1 MKQLLMIMVMIATA
15 FISSGQEANFTG
27 KVKDE
32 QGKALS
38 GATISIKGSKV
49 KTQTNTNG
57 LFSIKAT
64 IGDMLVVSFSGF
76 SNQSYTLKN
85 SNPIDIQLSVS
96 NNDLNE
102 VVVLG
107 TRSVG
112 RTKLESVSPVDV
124 FDLKTLTS
132 EVPQTNLTDILNHV
146 APSFNSTTQTVAD
159 GTDHVDPA
167 TVRGLGPDQTLVLI
181 NGKRRYTSALVN
193 VNGTMGRGSVGTDL
207 NAIAAASIDKIELLR
222 DGAAAQYGSDA
233 IAGVINIQLNKNIG
247 TGKAVLSS
255 GANMTTYQSYKQ
267 AAPGSF
273 KLGETYPCQ
282 FCINDPKYYNN
293 SVMDGRK
300 TNASVNYG
308 WQIGK
313 TKASFI
319 NVTLNMEQREPTI
332 RSGERTG
339 DIDNRKS
346 GDSASNALMTALG
359 VDRNYFQ
366 MRVGQSRTRNLQGV
380 INGALALKKGGEFYF
395 FSILSNRVGNSTGFY
410 RMPYQSSNI
419 PAIYPNGFLPEITSN
434 INDISFGTGLKG
446 KMGTWNYDL
455 SNTYGQNSFNFNIEN
470 TLNVS
475 AYYNNQSKQSE
486 FDAGT
491 LLFRQNTTNID
502 FSKKLDNA
510 INLNIAY
517 GAELRYEN
525 YQQKAGEEA
534 SWANYMRKTG
544 GVTDVLNGTPTSI
557 KLADNTTGIPA
568 GGAQVFPGFRPDNA
582 KNESR
587 TSTALYVDFE
597 MEPIKKLLLDFAGRY
612 ENYSDFGGNLSGKV
626 AGRYKLSDNIALRG
640 SISTGFRAP
649 ALQQRYLTKT
659 STVFQGGVAYD
670 DATLPNDSKAAQAL
684 GIPSLRPEIS
694 NSASIGT
701 TLKINKFSLTVD
713 AYSTKITDRIILTD
727 AFSGSATGDAVSQL
741 LYTTLL
747 ANNAARGIFMANA
760 TDLRTS
766 GIDIISAYNLKMP
779 KKQSLKFEVATTL
792 SKREILGKTKVSE
805 KLLGRESTYMSP
817 INKATLIDGNPKV
830 KGYLSLSYKKDD
842 FNLFL
847 RNTYFG
853 EVTHIE
859 GGGTT
864 NWFYV
869 QVLSPKIVTDLSIGY
884 KLNKSWRFSTGANNL
899 FDIYSDLLVAS
910 RGSYKRLDVVPT
922 SPTYDKF
929 VESQSAFQRGVVN
942 NNGISSNNQ
951 FNYSRRVTQLGMN
964 GRYVYARIE
973 ITF

>member
-1 MKQLLMIMVMIATA
+1 MVMIATA
-15 FISSGQEANFTG
+15 FISSGQETIFTG
-27 KVKDE
+27 KVKDG

-49 KTQTNTNG
+49 KTQTNTDG
-57 LFSIKAT
+57 LFSIKAI
-64 IGDMLVVSFSGF
+64 IGNTLVVSFSGF

-85 SNPIDIQLSVS
+85 TNPIDIQLSLS

-112 RTKLESVSPVDV
+112 RTKLESVSPVDL

-233 IAGVINIQLNKNIG
+233 IAGVINIQLNRNIG
-247 TGKAVLSS
+247 TGKAVFSS
-255 GANMTTYQSYKQ
+255 GANITTYQSYMH

-273 KLGETYPCQ
+273 KLGEGPA
-282 FCINDPKYYNN
+282 NDPKYYNN
-293 SVMDGRK
+293 SVTDGQK

-319 NVTLNMEQREPTI
+319 NVTLNLEQREPTI
-332 RSGERTG
+332 RSGERAG

-346 GDSASNALMTALG
+346 GDSASNALMTTLG
-359 VDRNYFQ
+359 VDRNTFQ
-366 MRVGQSRTRNLQGV
+366 MRVGQSRTKNLQGV
-380 INGALALKKGGEFYF
+380 INGALALKNGGEFYF

-434 INDISFGTGLKG
+434 INDISLGTGLKG

-455 SNTYGQNSFNFNIEN
+455 SNTFGQNSFGFNIEN

-475 AYYNNQSKQSE
+475 AYYNNYSRRSE

-491 LLFRQNTTNID
+491 LLFKQNTTNID
-502 FSKKLDNA
+502 FSKKLNNSV
-510 INLNIAY
+510 NLNVAY

-534 SWANYMRKTG
+534 SWANYMRKTAG
-544 GVTDVLNGTPTSI
+544 GATDVLNGTPTSV
-557 KLADNTTGIPA
+557 KLADNSTGIPA

-597 MEPIKKLLLDFAGRY
+597 MEPINKLLLDFAARY

-626 AGRYKLSDNIALRG
+626 AGRYKLADNFSLRG
-640 SISTGFRAP
+640 SLSTGFRAP
-649 ALQQRYLTKT
+649 SLQQRYLTKT
-659 STVFQGGVAYD
+659 STVFQGGVAFD

-701 TLKINKFSLTVD
+701 TLKINRFSLTVD

-727 AFSGSATGDAVSQL
+727 AFSGSATGDDVSKF

-747 ANNAARGIFMANA
+747 ANNASRGIFMANA

-766 GIDIISAYNLKMP
+766 GIDIISAYNLQLP
-779 KKQSLKFEVATTL
+779 KKQSLKFELATTL
-792 SKREILGKTKVSE
+792 SKREILGKTKVSQ

-817 INKATLIDGNPKV
+817 INKATLIDGNPRV
-830 KGYLSLSYKKDD
+830 KGYFSLSYKKDKLNV
-842 FNLFL
+842 FV

-884 KLNKSWRFSTGANNL
+884 KLSKSWRLSAGANNL
-899 FDIYSDLLVAS
+899 LDIYSDLLVAS
-910 RGSYKRLDVVPT
+910 KGLYKRLDVVPT

-929 VESQSAFQRGVVN
+929 VESQTAFQRGIVN
-942 NNGISSNNQ
+942 NNSISSNNQ

-964 GRYVYARIE
+964 GRYLYARIE

>member
-1 MKQLLMIMVMIATA
+1 MKQILMIMVMMATA
-15 FISSGQEANFTG
+15 FISKSQETNFTG

-32 QGKALS
+32 QGKPLS
-38 GATISIKGSKV
+38 GASLSIKGSQV

-64 IGDMLVVSFSGF
+64 IGNILVVSFSGF
-76 SNQSYTLKN
+76 SNQSVTLKD
-85 SNPIDIQLSVS
+85 SNPIDIQLSIS

-112 RTKLESVSPVDV
+112 RTKLESVSPVDL

-207 NAIAAASIDKIELLR
+207 NAIASASIDKIELLR

-233 IAGVINIQLNKNIG
+233 IAGVINIQLNRNIG
-247 TGKAVLSS
+247 TGKAVFSS
-255 GANMTTYQSYKQ
+255 GANVTTYQSYKH

-273 KLGETYPCQ
+273 KLGEGAS
-282 FCINDPKYYNN
+282 NDPKYYNN
-293 SVMDGRK
+293 SVVDGQK

-319 NVTLNMEQREPTI
+319 NVTLNLEQREPTI
-332 RSGERTG
+332 RSGERAG
-339 DIDNRKS
+339 DIDGRKS
-346 GDSASNALMTALG
+346 GDSASNALMTTLG
-359 VDRNYFQ
+359 VDRNTFQ
-366 MRVGQSRTRNLQGV
+366 MRVGQSRTKNLQSV
-380 INGALALKKGGEFYF
+380 INGGLALKNGGEFYF

-410 RMPYQSSNI
+410 RMPYQNSNI

-434 INDISFGTGLKG
+434 INDVSLGTGLKG
-446 KMGTWNYDL
+446 KAGTWNYDL
-455 SNTYGQNSFNFNIEN
+455 SNTYGQNSFGFNIEN

-491 LLFRQNTTNID
+491 LLFQQNTTNID
-502 FSKKLDNA
+502 FSKKLDNSV
-510 INLNIAY
+510 NLNVAY

-534 SWANYMRKTG
+534 SWANYMRKTAG
-544 GVTDVLNGTPTSI
+544 ATDVLNGTPTSV
-557 KLADNTTGIPA
+557 KLADYSTGIPA

-597 MEPIKKLLLDFAGRY
+597 MEPVNKLLLDFAARY
-612 ENYSDFGGNLSGKV
+612 ENYSDFGGNLSGKI
-626 AGRYKLSDNIALRG
+626 AGRYKLADNFALRG
-640 SISTGFRAP
+640 SLSTGFRAP
-649 ALQQRYLTKT
+649 SLQQRYLTKT

-670 DATLPNDSKAAQAL
+670 DATLPNDSKAAQTL

-694 NSASIGT
+694 NSVSIGT

-727 AFSGSATGDAVSQL
+727 AFSGSATGDDVSKF

-747 ANNAARGIFMANA
+747 ANNASRGIFMANA

-766 GIDIISAYNLKMP
+766 GIDIISAYNLQMP
-779 KKQSLKFEVATTL
+779 KKQSLKFELATTL

-805 KLLGRESTYMSP
+805 KLLGKESTYMSP

-830 KGYLSLSYKKDD
+830 KGYFSLSYKKDN
-842 FNLFL
+842 FNVIL

-864 NWFYV
+864 NWFYE

-884 KLNKSWRFSTGANNL
+884 KLSKSWRFSTGANNL

-910 RGSYKRLDVVPT
+910 RGTYKRLDVVPT
-922 SPTYDKF
+922 SPT
-929 VESQSAFQRGVVN
+929 
-942 NNGISSNNQ
+942 
-951 FNYSRRVTQLGMN
+951 
-964 GRYVYARIE
+964 
-973 ITF
+973 

>member
-1 MKQLLMIMVMIATA
+1 MKKYLMIMVMIANT
-15 FISSGQEANFTG
+15 FISSGQETNFTG

-38 GATISIKGSKV
+38 GASLSIKGSKV
-49 KTQTNTNG
+49 KTLTNTNG
-57 LFSIKAT
+57 EFSIKAT
-64 IGDMLVVSFSGF
+64 IGNILVVSFSGF
-76 SNQSYTLKN
+76 SNQSYTLKD
-85 SNPIDIQLSVS
+85 SNPIDIQLSIS

-107 TRSVG
+107 TRSTG

-207 NAIAAASIDKIELLR
+207 NAIAAGSIDKIELLR

-247 TGKAVLSS
+247 TGKAVFSS
-255 GANMTTYQSYKQ
+255 GANITTYQSYKH

-273 KLGETYPCQ
+273 KLGEGSA
-282 FCINDPKYYNN
+282 NDPKYYNN
-293 SVMDGRK
+293 SVMDGQK

-319 NVTLNMEQREPTI
+319 NVTLNLEQREPTI
-332 RSGERTG
+332 RSGERAG

-346 GDSASNALMTALG
+346 GDSASTALMTTLG
-359 VDRNYFQ
+359 VDRNTFQ
-366 MRVGQSRTRNLQGV
+366 MRVGQSRTKNLQGV
-380 INGALALKKGGEFYF
+380 INGGLALKNGGEFYF

-434 INDISFGTGLKG
+434 INDISLGTGLKG

-455 SNTYGQNSFNFNIEN
+455 SNTYGQNSFGFNIEN

-475 AYYNNQSKQSE
+475 AYYNNQSKQST

-491 LLFRQNTTNID
+491 LLFKQNTTNID
-502 FSKKLDNA
+502 FSKKLNNSV
-510 INLNIAY
+510 NLNMAY

-534 SWANYMRKTG
+534 SWANYMRKTA
-544 GVTDVLNGTPTSI
+544 GVTDVLRGTPTSV
-557 KLADNTTGIPA
+557 KLADNSTGIPA
-568 GGAQVFPGFRPDNA
+568 GGAQVFPGFRPDNS

-597 MEPIKKLLLDFAGRY
+597 MEPINKLLLDFAARY
-612 ENYSDFGGNLSGKV
+612 ENYSDFGGNLSGKI
-626 AGRYKLSDNIALRG
+626 AGRYKLADNFALRG
-640 SISTGFRAP
+640 SLSTGFRAP
-649 ALQQRYLTKT
+649 SLQQRYLTKT
-659 STVFQGGVAYD
+659 STVFQGGVAFD

-727 AFSGSATGDAVSQL
+727 AFTGSATGDDVSKF

-747 ANNAARGIFMANA
+747 ANNASRGIFMANA

-766 GIDIISAYNLKMP
+766 GIDIISAYNLQMP
-779 KKQSLKFEVATTL
+779 KKQSLKFELATTL

-817 INKATLIDGNPKV
+817 INKATLVDGNPKV
-830 KGYLSLSYKKDD
+830 KGYFSLSYKKDKL
-842 FNLFL
+842 NLFL

-884 KLNKSWRFSTGANNL
+884 KLSKSWRFSTGANNL

-910 RGSYKRLDVVPT
+910 KGLYKRLDVVST

-929 VESQSAFQRGVVN
+929 VESQTAFQRGIVN

-964 GRYVYARIE
+964 GRYLYARIE

>member
-1 MKQLLMIMVMIATA
+1 MKQFLMIMVMIASA
-15 FISSGQEANFTG
+15 FISSGQETNFTG

-32 QGKALS
+32 QGKPLS

-49 KTQTNTNG
+49 KTQTSKDG
-57 LFSIKAT
+57 QFSIKAT
-64 IGDMLVVSFSGF
+64 IGNILVVSFSGF
-76 SNQSYTLKN
+76 SNQSYTLKDN
-85 SNPIDIQLSVS
+85 NPVDIQLSVS
-96 NNDLNE
+96 NNELNE

-112 RTKLESVSPVDV
+112 RTKLESVSPVDL

-159 GTDHVDPA
+159 GSDHIDPA

-207 NAIAAASIDKIELLR
+207 NAIASASIDKIELLR

-247 TGKAVLSS
+247 TGKAVFSS
-255 GANMTTYQSYKQ
+255 GANITTYQSYKH

-273 KLGETYPCQ
+273 KLGEGPT
-282 FCINDPKYYNN
+282 NDPKYYNN
-293 SVMDGRK
+293 SVVDGQK

-319 NVTLNMEQREPTI
+319 NVTLNLEQREPTI

-346 GDSASNALMTALG
+346 GDSASMALMTTLG
-359 VDRNYFQ
+359 ANRNTFQ
-366 MRVGQSRTRNLQGV
+366 MRVGQSRTKNLQGV
-380 INGALALKKGGEFYF
+380 INGGLALKNGGEFYF

-410 RMPYQSSNI
+410 RMPYQNSNI

-434 INDISFGTGLKG
+434 INDISLGTGLKG
-446 KMGTWNYDL
+446 KAGTWNYDL
-455 SNTYGQNSFNFNIEN
+455 SNTYGQNSFGFNIEN

-486 FDAGT
+486 FNAGT

-502 FSKKLDNA
+502 FSKKLDNSV
-510 INLNIAY
+510 NLNVAY

-557 KLADNTTGIPA
+557 KLADNSTGIPA

-597 MEPIKKLLLDFAGRY
+597 MEPINKLLLDFAARY

-626 AGRYKLSDNIALRG
+626 AGRYKLTDNFSLRG
-640 SISTGFRAP
+640 SVSTGFRAP
-649 ALQQRYLTKT
+649 SLQQRFLTKT
-659 STVFQGGVAYD
+659 STVFQGGVAFD
-670 DATLPNDSKAAQAL
+670 DATLPNDSKAAQTL

-727 AFSGSATGDAVSQL
+727 AFSGSATGDAVSQF

-747 ANNAARGIFMANA
+747 ANNASRGIFMANA

-766 GIDIISAYNLKMP
+766 GIDIISAYNLKLP
-779 KKQSLKFEVATTL
+779 KKQSLKFELATTL

-830 KGYLSLSYKKDD
+830 KGYLSLSYKKDN

-859 GGGTT
+859 GGGAT
-864 NWFYV
+864 NWFYE

-884 KLNKSWRFSTGANNL
+884 KLSKSWRFSTGANNL

-910 RGSYKRLDVVPT
+910 KGTYKRLDVVQT
-922 SPTYDKF
+922 SPTYDQF
-929 VESQSAFQRGVVN
+929 VESQTAFQRGIVN

-964 GRYVYARIE
+964 GRYLYARIE

>member
-1 MKQLLMIMVMIATA
+1 MKQILMIIVMSATA
-15 FISSGQEANFTG
+15 FISSGQETNFTG

-32 QGKALS
+32 QGKPLS
-38 GATISIKGSKV
+38 GATLSIKGSQV

-64 IGDMLVVSFSGF
+64 IGNILVVSFSGF
-76 SNQSYTLKN
+76 SNQSFTLKD
-85 SNPIDIQLSVS
+85 SNPIDIQLSIS

-112 RTKLESVSPVDV
+112 RTKLESVSPVDL

-207 NAIAAASIDKIELLR
+207 NAIASASIDKIELLR

-233 IAGVINIQLNKNIG
+233 IAGVINIQLNRNIG
-247 TGKAVLSS
+247 TGKAVFSS
-255 GANMTTYQSYKQ
+255 GANVTTYQSYKH

-273 KLGETYPCQ
+273 KLGEGAS
-282 FCINDPKYYNN
+282 NDPKYYNN
-293 SVMDGRK
+293 SVVDGQK

-319 NVTLNMEQREPTI
+319 NVTLNLEQREPTI
-332 RSGERTG
+332 RSGERAG
-339 DIDNRKS
+339 DIDGRKS
-346 GDSASNALMTALG
+346 GDSASNALMTTLG
-359 VDRNYFQ
+359 VDRNTFQ
-366 MRVGQSRTRNLQGV
+366 MRVGQSRTKNLQSV
-380 INGALALKKGGEFYF
+380 INGGLALKNGSEFYF

-410 RMPYQSSNI
+410 RMPYQNSNI

-434 INDISFGTGLKG
+434 INDISLGTGLKG
-446 KMGTWNYDL
+446 KAGTWNYDL
-455 SNTYGQNSFNFNIEN
+455 SNTYGQNSFGFNIEN

-475 AYYNNQSKQSE
+475 AYYNNQSKQST

-491 LLFRQNTTNID
+491 LLFQQNTTNID
-502 FSKKLDNA
+502 FSKKLDNSV
-510 INLNIAY
+510 NLNVAY

-534 SWANYMRKTG
+534 SWANYMRKTAG
-544 GVTDVLNGTPTSI
+544 ATDVLNGTPTSV
-557 KLADNTTGIPA
+557 KLADNSTGIPA

-597 MEPIKKLLLDFAGRY
+597 MEPVNKLLLDFAARY

-626 AGRYKLSDNIALRG
+626 AGRYKLADNFALRG
-640 SISTGFRAP
+640 SLSTGFRAP
-649 ALQQRYLTKT
+649 SLQQRYLTKT

-670 DATLPNDSKAAQAL
+670 DATLPNDSKAAQTL

-694 NSASIGT
+694 NSVSIGT

-727 AFSGSATGDAVSQL
+727 AFSGSATGDDVSKF

-747 ANNAARGIFMANA
+747 ANNASRGIFMANA

-766 GIDIISAYNLKMP
+766 GIDIISAYNLQMP
-779 KKQSLKFEVATTL
+779 KKQSLKFELATTL

-805 KLLGRESTYMSP
+805 KLLGKESTYMSP

-830 KGYLSLSYKKDD
+830 KGYFSLSYKKD
-842 FNLFL
+842 NLNVFL

-864 NWFYV
+864 NWFYE

-884 KLNKSWRFSTGANNL
+884 KLSKSWRFSTGANNL

-910 RGSYKRLDVVPT
+910 RGTYKRLDVVPT

-929 VESQSAFQRGVVN
+929 VESQTAFQRGIVN

-964 GRYVYARIE
+964 GRYFYARIE
-973 ITF
+973 INF

>member
-1 MKQLLMIMVMIATA
+1 MKQFLMIMVMIASA
-15 FISSGQEANFTG
+15 FISSGQETNFTG

-32 QGKALS
+32 QGKPLS

-49 KTQTNTNG
+49 KTQTSKDG
-57 LFSIKAT
+57 QFSIKAT
-64 IGDMLVVSFSGF
+64 IGNILVVSFSGF
-76 SNQSYTLKN
+76 SNQSYTLKDN
-85 SNPIDIQLSVS
+85 NPVDIQLSVS
-96 NNDLNE
+96 NNELNE

-112 RTKLESVSPVDV
+112 RTKLESVSPVDL

-159 GTDHVDPA
+159 GSDHIDPA

-207 NAIAAASIDKIELLR
+207 NAIASASIDKIELLR

-247 TGKAVLSS
+247 TGKAVFSS
-255 GANMTTYQSYKQ
+255 GANITTYQSYKH

-273 KLGETYPCQ
+273 KLGEGPT
-282 FCINDPKYYNN
+282 NDPKYYNN
-293 SVMDGRK
+293 SVVDGQK

-319 NVTLNMEQREPTI
+319 NVTLNLEQREPTI

-346 GDSASNALMTALG
+346 GDSASMALMTTLG
-359 VDRNYFQ
+359 ADRNTFQ
-366 MRVGQSRTRNLQGV
+366 MRVGQSRTKNLQGV
-380 INGALALKKGGEFYF
+380 INGALALKNGGEFYF

-410 RMPYQSSNI
+410 RMPYQNSNI

-434 INDISFGTGLKG
+434 INDISLGTGLKG

-455 SNTYGQNSFNFNIEN
+455 SNTFGQNSFGFNIEH

-491 LLFRQNTTNID
+491 LLFKQNTTNID
-502 FSKKLDNA
+502 FSKKLNNSV
-510 INLNIAY
+510 NLNVAY

-534 SWANYMRKTG
+534 SWANYMRRTAG
-544 GVTDVLNGTPTSI
+544 ATDVLNGTPTSV
-557 KLADNTTGIPA
+557 KLADNSTGIPA

-597 MEPIKKLLLDFAGRY
+597 MEPINKLLLDFAARY

-626 AGRYKLSDNIALRG
+626 AGRYKLTDNFSLRG
-640 SISTGFRAP
+640 SVSTGFRAP
-649 ALQQRYLTKT
+649 SLQQRFLTKT
-659 STVFQGGVAYD
+659 STVFQGGVAFD
-670 DATLPNDSKAAQAL
+670 DATLPNDSKAAQTL

-727 AFSGSATGDAVSQL
+727 AFSGSATGDAVSQF

-747 ANNAARGIFMANA
+747 ANNASRGIFMANA

-766 GIDIISAYNLKMP
+766 GIDIISAYNLKLP
-779 KKQSLKFEVATTL
+779 KKQSLKFELATTL

-830 KGYLSLSYKKDD
+830 KGYLSLSYKKDN

-859 GGGTT
+859 GGGAT
-864 NWFYV
+864 NWFYE

-884 KLNKSWRFSTGANNL
+884 KLSKSWRFSTGANNL

-910 RGSYKRLDVVPT
+910 KGTYKRLDVVQT

-929 VESQSAFQRGVVN
+929 VESQTAFQRGIVN

-964 GRYVYARIE
+964 GRYLYARIE

>member
-1 MKQLLMIMVMIATA
+1 MKQILMIMAMMATA
-15 FISSGQEANFTG
+15 FISNGQETNFTG

-32 QGKALS
+32 QGKPLA
-38 GATISIKGSKV
+38 GASISIKGSKV
-49 KTQTNTNG
+49 KTQTSNNG
-57 LFSIKAT
+57 AFSIKAT
-64 IGDMLVVSFSGF
+64 IGNILVVSFSGF
-76 SNQSYTLKN
+76 SNQSYTLKDN
-85 SNPIDIQLSVS
+85 NPIDIQLSVS
-96 NNDLNE
+96 NNELNE

-112 RTKLESVSPVDV
+112 RTKLESVSPVDL

-159 GTDHVDPA
+159 GSDHIDPA

-233 IAGVINIQLNKNIG
+233 IAGVINVQLNKNIG
-247 TGKAVLSS
+247 TGKAVFSS
-255 GANMTTYQSYKQ
+255 GANITTYQSYKH

-273 KLGETYPCQ
+273 KLGEGPA
-282 FCINDPKYYNN
+282 NDPIYYNN
-293 SVMDGRK
+293 SVVDGQK

-319 NVTLNMEQREPTI
+319 NVTLNLEQREPTI
-332 RSGERTG
+332 RSGERAG

-346 GDSASNALMTALG
+346 GDSASSALLNTLG
-359 VDRNYFQ
+359 ADRNTFQ
-366 MRVGQSRTRNLQGV
+366 MRVGQSRTKNLQGV
-380 INGALALKKGGEFYF
+380 INGGLALKNGGEFYF

-410 RMPYQSSNI
+410 RMPYQNSNI

-434 INDISFGTGLKG
+434 INDISLGTGLKG
-446 KMGTWNYDL
+446 KAGTWNYDL
-455 SNTYGQNSFNFNIEN
+455 SNTYGQNSFGFNIDN

-475 AYYNNQSKQSE
+475 AYYNNQSKQAS

-491 LLFRQNTTNID
+491 LLFQQNTTNID
-502 FSKKLDNA
+502 FSKKLDNSV
-510 INLNIAY
+510 NLNVAY

-534 SWANYMRKTG
+534 SWANYMRKTA
-544 GVTDVLNGTPTSI
+544 GVTDVLNGTPTSV

-597 MEPIKKLLLDFAGRY
+597 MEPVNKLLLDFAARY

-626 AGRYKLSDNIALRG
+626 AGRYKLTDNFSLRG
-640 SISTGFRAP
+640 SLSTGFRAP
-649 ALQQRYLTKT
+649 SLQQRFLTKT
-659 STVFQGGVAYD
+659 STVFQGGVAFD

-701 TLKINKFSLTVD
+701 TLKINRFSLTVD

-727 AFSGSATGDAVSQL
+727 AFSGSATGDDVSKF

-747 ANNAARGIFMANA
+747 ANNASRGIFMANA

-766 GIDIISAYNLKMP
+766 GVDIISAYNLKLP
-779 KKQSLKFEVATTL
+779 KKQSLKFELATTL
-792 SKREILGKTKVSE
+792 SKREILGKTKISE
-805 KLLGRESTYMSP
+805 KLYGRESTYMSP

-830 KGYLSLSYKKDD
+830 KGYFSLSYKKDN

-864 NWFYV
+864 NWFYE

-884 KLNKSWRFSTGANNL
+884 KLSKSWRFSTGANNL

-910 RGSYKRLDVVPT
+910 RGTYKRLDVVPT

-929 VESQSAFQRGVVN
+929 VESQTAFQRGIVN

-964 GRYVYARIE
+964 GRYLYARIE

>member
-1 MKQLLMIMVMIATA
+1 MKQFLMIMVMIASA
-15 FISSGQEANFTG
+15 FISSGQETNFTG

-32 QGKALS
+32 QGKPLS

-49 KTQTNTNG
+49 KTQTSKDG
-57 LFSIKAT
+57 QFSIKAT
-64 IGDMLVVSFSGF
+64 IGNILVVSFSGF
-76 SNQSYTLKN
+76 SNQSYTLKDN
-85 SNPIDIQLSVS
+85 NPVDIQLSVS
-96 NNDLNE
+96 NNELNE

-112 RTKLESVSPVDV
+112 RTKLESVSPVDL

-159 GTDHVDPA
+159 GSDHIDPA

-207 NAIAAASIDKIELLR
+207 NAIASASIDKIELLR

-247 TGKAVLSS
+247 TGKAVFSS
-255 GANMTTYQSYKQ
+255 GANITTYQSYKH

-273 KLGETYPCQ
+273 KLGEGPT
-282 FCINDPKYYNN
+282 NDPKYYNN
-293 SVMDGRK
+293 SVVDGQK

-319 NVTLNMEQREPTI
+319 NVTLNLEQREPTI

-346 GDSASNALMTALG
+346 GDSASMALMTTLG
-359 VDRNYFQ
+359 ADRNTFQ
-366 MRVGQSRTRNLQGV
+366 MRVGQSRTKNLQGV
-380 INGALALKKGGEFYF
+380 INGALALKNGGEFYF

-410 RMPYQSSNI
+410 RMPYQNSNI

-434 INDISFGTGLKG
+434 INDISLGTGLKG

-455 SNTYGQNSFNFNIEN
+455 SNTFGQNSFGFNIEN

-491 LLFRQNTTNID
+491 LLFKQNTTNID
-502 FSKKLDNA
+502 FSKKLNNSV
-510 INLNIAY
+510 NLNVAY

-534 SWANYMRKTG
+534 SWANYMRRTAG
-544 GVTDVLNGTPTSI
+544 ATDVLNGTPTSV
-557 KLADNTTGIPA
+557 KLADNSTGIPA

-597 MEPIKKLLLDFAGRY
+597 MEPINKLLLDFAARY

-626 AGRYKLSDNIALRG
+626 AGRYKLTDNFSLRG
-640 SISTGFRAP
+640 SVSTGFRAP
-649 ALQQRYLTKT
+649 SLQQRFLTKT
-659 STVFQGGVAYD
+659 STVFQGGVAFD
-670 DATLPNDSKAAQAL
+670 DATLPNDSKAAQTL

-727 AFSGSATGDAVSQL
+727 AFSGSATGDAVSQF

-747 ANNAARGIFMANA
+747 ANNASRGIFMANA

-766 GIDIISAYNLKMP
+766 GIDIISAYNLKLP
-779 KKQSLKFEVATTL
+779 KKQSLKFELATTL

-830 KGYLSLSYKKDD
+830 KGYLSLSYKKDN

-859 GGGTT
+859 GGGAT
-864 NWFYV
+864 NWFYE

-884 KLNKSWRFSTGANNL
+884 KLSKSWRFSTGANNL

-910 RGSYKRLDVVPT
+910 KGTYKRLDVVQT

-929 VESQSAFQRGVVN
+929 IESQTAFQRGIVN

-964 GRYVYARIE
+964 GRYLYARIE

>member
-1 MKQLLMIMVMIATA
+1 MKKYLMIMVMIANA
-15 FISSGQEANFTG
+15 FITSGQETNFTG

-32 QGKALS
+32 QGKPLS
-38 GATISIKGSKV
+38 GASLSIKGSKV
-49 KTQTNTNG
+49 KTLTNTNG
-57 LFSIKAT
+57 EFSIKAT
-64 IGDMLVVSFSGF
+64 IGNILVVSFSGF
-76 SNQSYTLKN
+76 SNQSYTLKDN
-85 SNPIDIQLSVS
+85 NPIDIQLSVS

-107 TRSVG
+107 TRSTG

-247 TGKAVLSS
+247 TGKAVFSS
-255 GANMTTYQSYKQ
+255 GANMTTYQSYKH

-273 KLGETYPCQ
+273 KLGEGSA
-282 FCINDPKYYNN
+282 NDPKYYNN
-293 SVMDGRK
+293 SVMDGQK

-319 NVTLNMEQREPTI
+319 NVTLNLEQREPTI
-332 RSGERTG
+332 RSGERAG
-339 DIDNRKS
+339 DIDGRKS
-346 GDSASNALMTALG
+346 GDSASTALMNTLG
-359 VDRNYFQ
+359 VDRNTFQ
-366 MRVGQSRTRNLQGV
+366 MRVGQSRTKNLQGV
-380 INGALALKKGGEFYF
+380 INGGLALKNGGEFYF

-434 INDISFGTGLKG
+434 INDISLGTGLKG

-455 SNTYGQNSFNFNIEN
+455 SNTYGQNSFGFNIEN

-491 LLFRQNTTNID
+491 LLFKQNTTNID
-502 FSKKLDNA
+502 FSKKLNNSV
-510 INLNIAY
+510 NLNMAY

-534 SWANYMRKTG
+534 SWANYMRKTA
-544 GVTDVLNGTPTSI
+544 GVTDVLRGTPTSV
-557 KLADNTTGIPA
+557 KLADNSTGIPA
-568 GGAQVFPGFRPDNA
+568 GGAQVFPGFRPDNS

-597 MEPIKKLLLDFAGRY
+597 MEPINKLLLDFAARY
-612 ENYSDFGGNLSGKV
+612 ENYSDFGGNLSGKI
-626 AGRYKLSDNIALRG
+626 AGRYKLADNFALRG
-640 SISTGFRAP
+640 SLSTGFRAP
-649 ALQQRYLTKT
+649 SLQQRFLTKT
-659 STVFQGGVAYD
+659 STVFQGGVAFD

-727 AFSGSATGDAVSQL
+727 AFTGSATGDDVSKF

-747 ANNAARGIFMANA
+747 ANNASRGIFMANA

-766 GIDIISAYNLKMP
+766 GIDIISAYNLQMP
-779 KKQSLKFEVATTL
+779 KKQSLKFELATTL

-830 KGYLSLSYKKDD
+830 KGYFSLSYKKDD

-864 NWFYV
+864 NWFYE

-884 KLNKSWRFSTGANNL
+884 KLSKSWRFSTGANNL

-910 RGSYKRLDVVPT
+910 KGLYKRLDVVST

-929 VESQSAFQRGVVN
+929 VESQTAFQRGIVN

-964 GRYVYARIE
+964 GRYLYARIE

>member
-1 MKQLLMIMVMIATA
+1 MKKFLMIVVMIATA
-15 FISSGQEANFTG
+15 FISSGQETIFTG

-32 QGKALS
+32 QGWALS
-38 GATISIKGSKV
+38 GATVSIKGSKV
-49 KTQTNTNG
+49 KTQTNKNG
-57 LFSIKAT
+57 QFSIKAT
-64 IGDMLVVSFSGF
+64 TGNILEFSFSGF
-76 SNQSYTLKN
+76 SNQSFTLKDN
-85 SNPIDIQLSVS
+85 NPIDIQLSVS

-107 TRSVG
+107 TRSIG
-112 RTKLESVSPVDV
+112 RTKLESVSPVDL

-159 GTDHVDPA
+159 GSDHIDPA

-233 IAGVINIQLNKNIG
+233 IAGVINVQLNKNIG
-247 TGKAVLSS
+247 TGKAVFSS
-255 GANMTTYQSYKQ
+255 GANVTTYQSYKH

-273 KLGETYPCQ
+273 KLGEGPA
-282 FCINDPKYYNN
+282 NDPIYYNN
-293 SVMDGRK
+293 SVVDGQK

-319 NVTLNMEQREPTI
+319 NVTLNLEQREPTI

-346 GDSASNALMTALG
+346 GDSASSALLNTLG
-359 VDRNYFQ
+359 ADRNTFQ
-366 MRVGQSRTRNLQGV
+366 MRVGQSRTKNLQGV
-380 INGALALKKGGEFYF
+380 INGGLALKNGGEFYF

-410 RMPYQSSNI
+410 RMPYQNSNI

-434 INDISFGTGLKG
+434 INDISLGTGLKG
-446 KMGTWNYDL
+446 KAGTWNYDL
-455 SNTYGQNSFNFNIEN
+455 SNTYGQNSFGFNIDN

-475 AYYNNQSKQSE
+475 AYYNNQSKQSS

-491 LLFRQNTTNID
+491 LLFQQNTTNID
-502 FSKKLDNA
+502 FSKKLDNSV
-510 INLNIAY
+510 NLNVAY

-534 SWANYMRKTG
+534 SWANYMRKTA
-544 GVTDVLNGTPTSI
+544 GVTDVLNGTPTSV

-597 MEPIKKLLLDFAGRY
+597 MEPVNKLLLDFAARY

-626 AGRYKLSDNIALRG
+626 AGRYKLTDNFSLRG
-640 SISTGFRAP
+640 SLSTGFRAP
-649 ALQQRYLTKT
+649 SLQQRFLTKT
-659 STVFQGGVAYD
+659 STVFQGGVAFD

-701 TLKINKFSLTVD
+701 TLKINRFSLTVD

-727 AFSGSATGDAVSQL
+727 AFSGSATGDDVSKF

-747 ANNAARGIFMANA
+747 ANNASRGIFMANA

-766 GIDIISAYNLKMP
+766 GVDIISAYNLKLP
-779 KKQSLKFEVATTL
+779 KKQSLKFELATTL
-792 SKREILGKTKVSE
+792 SKREILGKTKISE
-805 KLLGRESTYMSP
+805 KLYGRESTYMSP

-830 KGYLSLSYKKDD
+830 KGYFSLSYKKDN

-859 GGGTT
+859 GGGAT

-869 QVLSPKIVTDLSIGY
+869 QVLSPKIVTDLSVGF
-884 KLNKSWRFSTGANNL
+884 KLSTSWRVSAGANNL
-899 FDIYSDLLVAS
+899 LDIYSDLLVAS

-922 SPTYDKF
+922 SPTYDQF
-929 VESQSAFQRGVVN
+929 VESQTAFQRGIVN

-964 GRYVYARIE
+964 GRYLYARIE

>member
-1 MKQLLMIMVMIATA
+1 MKKFLMLIILSAA
-15 FISSGQEANFTG
+15 FITSTAQETIFTG
-27 KVKDE
+27 NVKDE
-32 QGKALS
+32 EGKALA

-49 KTQTNTNG
+49 KTQTNNSG
-57 LFSIKAT
+57 DFSIKASN
-64 IGDMLVVSFSGF
+64 GNVLVVSFNGF
-76 SNQSYTLKN
+76 SNQSYTLKEN
-85 SNPIDIQLSVS
+85 TFISIQLKIL

-107 TRSVG
+107 SRSIG
-112 RTKLESVSPVDV
+112 RSKLESISPVDL

-247 TGKAVLSS
+247 TGKAVLST
-255 GANMTTYQSYKQ
+255 GANITTYQSYKH

-273 KLGETYPCQ
+273 KLGEGSA
-282 FCINDPKYYNN
+282 NDPIYYNN
-293 SVMDGRK
+293 SVTDGQK

-319 NVTLNMEQREPTI
+319 NVTLNLEQREPTI
-332 RSGERTG
+332 RSGERAG
-339 DIDNRKS
+339 DIDGRKS
-346 GDSASNALMTALG
+346 GDSASTALMNTLG
-359 VDRNYFQ
+359 VNRNTFQ

-380 INGALALKKGGEFYF
+380 INGAVALKNDREFYF
-395 FSILSNRVGNSTGFY
+395 FSILSNRLGNSTGFY
-410 RMPYQSSNI
+410 RMPYQNSNI
-419 PAIYPNGFLPEITSN
+419 PAIYANGFLPEISSN
-434 INDISFGTGLKG
+434 IKDISIGTGLKG
-446 KMGTWNYDL
+446 KLGSWNYDL
-455 SNTYGQNSFNFNIEN
+455 SNSFGQNSFSFNIEN

-475 AYYNNQSKQSE
+475 AYYNNMSKQTE
-486 FDAGT
+486 FNAGT
-491 LLFRQNTTNID
+491 LLFRQNTTNLD
-502 FSKKLDNA
+502 FSKKINNS
-510 INLNIAY
+510 INLNVAY

-534 SWANYMRKTG
+534 SWANYMRRTN
-544 GVTDVLNGTPTSI
+544 GVVDVLNGAPTSVT
-557 KLADNTTGIPA
+557 LADNKPGIPA

-597 MEPIKKLLLDFAGRY
+597 MEPIKKFLVDIAARY
-612 ENYSDFGGNLSGKV
+612 ENYSDFGGNLSGKI
-626 AGRYKLSDNIALRG
+626 AGRYKVSDNFSLRG
-640 SISTGFRAP
+640 SLSTGFRAP

-659 STVFQGGVAYD
+659 STVFQGGIAYD

-727 AFSGSATGDAVSQL
+727 AFTGSATGDAVSQL

-779 KKQSLKFEVATTL
+779 KKQSLKFELATTL

-830 KGYLSLSYKKDD
+830 KGYFSLSYKKDKLNV
-842 FNLFL
+842 FV

-859 GGGTT
+859 GGGAT

-884 KLNKSWRFSTGANNL
+884 KLSKSWRFSAGANNL

-910 RGSYKRLDVVPT
+910 KGSYKTLDVVPT

-929 VESQSAFQRGVVN
+929 IASQTAFQRGIVN

-964 GRYVYARIE
+964 GRYLYARIE

>member
-1 MKQLLMIMVMIATA
+1 MKQFLMIMVMIASA
-15 FISSGQEANFTG
+15 FISSGQETNFTG

-32 QGKALS
+32 QGKPLS

-49 KTQTNTNG
+49 KTQTSKDG
-57 LFSIKAT
+57 QFSIKAT
-64 IGDMLVVSFSGF
+64 IGNILVVSFSGF
-76 SNQSYTLKN
+76 SNQSYTLKDN
-85 SNPIDIQLSVS
+85 NPVDIQLSVS
-96 NNDLNE
+96 NNELNE

-112 RTKLESVSPVDV
+112 RTKLESVSPVDL

-159 GTDHVDPA
+159 GSDHIDPA

-207 NAIAAASIDKIELLR
+207 NAIASASIDKIELLR

-247 TGKAVLSS
+247 TGKAVFSS
-255 GANMTTYQSYKQ
+255 GANITTYQSYKH

-273 KLGETYPCQ
+273 KLGEGPT
-282 FCINDPKYYNN
+282 NDPKYYNN
-293 SVMDGRK
+293 SVVDGQK

-319 NVTLNMEQREPTI
+319 NVTLNLEQREPTI

-346 GDSASNALMTALG
+346 GDSASMALMTTLG
-359 VDRNYFQ
+359 ADRNTFQ
-366 MRVGQSRTRNLQGV
+366 MRVGQSRTKNLQGV
-380 INGALALKKGGEFYF
+380 INGGLALKNGGEFYF

-410 RMPYQSSNI
+410 RMPYQNSNI

-434 INDISFGTGLKG
+434 INDISLGTGLKG
-446 KMGTWNYDL
+446 KAGTWNYDF
-455 SNTYGQNSFNFNIEN
+455 SNTYGQNSFGFNIEN

-486 FDAGT
+486 FNAGT

-502 FSKKLDNA
+502 FSKKLDNSV
-510 INLNIAY
+510 NLNVAY

-534 SWANYMRKTG
+534 SWANYMRRTAG
-544 GVTDVLNGTPTSI
+544 ATDVLNGTPTSV

-597 MEPIKKLLLDFAGRY
+597 MEPINKLLLDFAARY

-626 AGRYKLSDNIALRG
+626 AGRYKLTDNFSLRG
-640 SISTGFRAP
+640 SVSTGFRAP
-649 ALQQRYLTKT
+649 SLQQRFLTKT
-659 STVFQGGVAYD
+659 STVFQGGVAFD
-670 DATLPNDSKAAQAL
+670 DATLPNDSKAAQTL

-727 AFSGSATGDAVSQL
+727 AFSGSATGDAVSQF

-747 ANNAARGIFMANA
+747 ANNASRGIFMANA

-766 GIDIISAYNLKMP
+766 GIDIISAYNLKLP
-779 KKQSLKFEVATTL
+779 KKQSLKFELATTL

-830 KGYLSLSYKKDD
+830 KGYLSLSYKKDN

-864 NWFYV
+864 NWFYE

-884 KLNKSWRFSTGANNL
+884 KLSKSWRFSTGANNL

-910 RGSYKRLDVVPT
+910 KGTYKRLDVVQT

-929 VESQSAFQRGVVN
+929 VESQTAFQRGIVN

-964 GRYVYARIE
+964 GRYLYARIE

>member
-1 MKQLLMIMVMIATA
+1 MKKYLMIMVMIANA
-15 FISSGQEANFTG
+15 LISSGQEANFTG

-38 GATISIKGSKV
+38 GASLSIKGSKV
-49 KTQTNTNG
+49 KTLTNTNG
-57 LFSIKAT
+57 EFSIKAT
-64 IGDMLVVSFSGF
+64 IGNILVVSFSGF
-76 SNQSYTLKN
+76 SNQSYTLKDN
-85 SNPIDIQLSVS
+85 NPIDIQLSVS

-107 TRSVG
+107 TRSAG

-159 GTDHVDPA
+159 GSDHIDPA

-207 NAIAAASIDKIELLR
+207 NAIASASIDKIELLR

-247 TGKAVLSS
+247 TGKAVFSS
-255 GANMTTYQSYKQ
+255 GANVTTYQSYKHT
-267 AAPGSF
+267 APGSF
-273 KLGETYPCQ
+273 KLGEGPA
-282 FCINDPKYYNN
+282 NDPKYYNN
-293 SVMDGRK
+293 SVVDGQK

-319 NVTLNMEQREPTI
+319 NVTLNLEQREPTI

-346 GDSASNALMTALG
+346 GDSASSALLSTLG
-359 VDRNYFQ
+359 ADRNTFQ
-366 MRVGQSRTRNLQGV
+366 MRVGQSRTKNLQSV
-380 INGALALKKGGEFYF
+380 INGGLALKNGSEFYF

-434 INDISFGTGLKG
+434 INDISLGTGLKG
-446 KMGTWNYDL
+446 KAGTWNYDL
-455 SNTYGQNSFNFNIEN
+455 SNTYGQNSFGFNIEN

-475 AYYNNQSKQSE
+475 AYYNNQSKQSS

-502 FSKKLDNA
+502 FSKKLENA
-510 INLNIAY
+510 VNLNMAY

-525 YQQKAGEEA
+525 YQQNAGEEA

-544 GVTDVLNGTPTSI
+544 GVTDVLNGKPTSI
-557 KLADNTTGIPA
+557 KLADNSTGIPA

-582 KNESR
+582 KNENR

-597 MEPIKKLLLDFAGRY
+597 MEPINKLLLDFAARY

-626 AGRYKLSDNIALRG
+626 AGRYKLAENFALRG
-640 SISTGFRAP
+640 SLSTGFRAP
-649 ALQQRYLTKT
+649 SLQQRFLTKT
-659 STVFQGGVAYD
+659 STVFQGGVAFD

-727 AFSGSATGDAVSQL
+727 AFSGSATGDAVSQF

-747 ANNAARGIFMANA
+747 ANNASRGIFMANA

-766 GIDIISAYNLKMP
+766 GIDIISAYNLKLP
-779 KKQSLKFEVATTL
+779 QRQSLKFEVATTL

-805 KLLGRESTYMSP
+805 KLFGRESTYMSP

-830 KGYLSLSYKKDD
+830 KGYFSLSYKKDN

-859 GGGTT
+859 GGGAT
-864 NWFYV
+864 NWFYE

-884 KLNKSWRFSTGANNL
+884 KLSKSWRFSTGANNL

-910 RGSYKRLDVVPT
+910 SGKYKRLDVVPT

-929 VESQSAFQRGVVN
+929 VETQTASQRGIVN

-964 GRYVYARIE
+964 GRYLYARIE

>member
-1 MKQLLMIMVMIATA
+1 MKQFLMIMVMIASA
-15 FISSGQEANFTG
+15 FISSGQETNFTG

-32 QGKALS
+32 QGKPLS

-49 KTQTNTNG
+49 KTQTSKDG
-57 LFSIKAT
+57 QFSIKAT
-64 IGDMLVVSFSGF
+64 IGNILVVSFSGF
-76 SNQSYTLKN
+76 SNQSYTLKDN
-85 SNPIDIQLSVS
+85 NPVDIQLSVS
-96 NNDLNE
+96 NNELNE

-112 RTKLESVSPVDV
+112 RTKLESVSPVDL

-159 GTDHVDPA
+159 GSDHIDPA

-207 NAIAAASIDKIELLR
+207 NAIASASIDKIELLR

-247 TGKAVLSS
+247 TGKAVFSS
-255 GANMTTYQSYKQ
+255 GANITTYQSYKH

-273 KLGETYPCQ
+273 KLGEGPT
-282 FCINDPKYYNN
+282 NDPKYYNN
-293 SVMDGRK
+293 SVVDGQK

-319 NVTLNMEQREPTI
+319 NVTLNLEQREPTI

-346 GDSASNALMTALG
+346 GDSASMALMTTLG
-359 VDRNYFQ
+359 ADRNTFQ
-366 MRVGQSRTRNLQGV
+366 MRVGQSRTKNLQGV
-380 INGALALKKGGEFYF
+380 INGGLALKNGGEFYF

-410 RMPYQSSNI
+410 RMPYQNSNI
-419 PAIYPNGFLPEITSN
+419 PAIYPKGFLPEITSN
-434 INDISFGTGLKG
+434 INDISLGTGLKG
-446 KMGTWNYDL
+446 KVGTWNYDL
-455 SNTYGQNSFNFNIEN
+455 SNTYGQNSFGFNIEN

-491 LLFRQNTTNID
+491 LLFKQNTTNID
-502 FSKKLDNA
+502 FSKKINNSV
-510 INLNIAY
+510 NLNVAY

-534 SWANYMRKTG
+534 SWANYMRRTAG
-544 GVTDVLNGTPTSI
+544 ATDVLNGTPTSV
-557 KLADNTTGIPA
+557 KLADNSTGIPA

-597 MEPIKKLLLDFAGRY
+597 MEPINKLLLDFAARY

-626 AGRYKLSDNIALRG
+626 AGRYKLTDNFSLRG
-640 SISTGFRAP
+640 SVSTGFRAP
-649 ALQQRYLTKT
+649 SLQQRFLTKT
-659 STVFQGGVAYD
+659 STVFQGGVAFD
-670 DATLPNDSKAAQAL
+670 DATLPNDSKAAQTL

-727 AFSGSATGDAVSQL
+727 AFSGSATGDAVSQF

-747 ANNAARGIFMANA
+747 ANNASRGIFMANA

-766 GIDIISAYNLKMP
+766 GIDIISAYNLKLP
-779 KKQSLKFEVATTL
+779 KKQSLKFELATTL

-830 KGYLSLSYKKDD
+830 KGYLSLSYKKDN

-864 NWFYV
+864 NWFYE

-884 KLNKSWRFSTGANNL
+884 KLSKSWRFSTGANNL

-910 RGSYKRLDVVPT
+910 KGTYKRLDVVQT

-929 VESQSAFQRGVVN
+929 VESQTAFQRGIVN

-964 GRYVYARIE
+964 GRYLYARIE